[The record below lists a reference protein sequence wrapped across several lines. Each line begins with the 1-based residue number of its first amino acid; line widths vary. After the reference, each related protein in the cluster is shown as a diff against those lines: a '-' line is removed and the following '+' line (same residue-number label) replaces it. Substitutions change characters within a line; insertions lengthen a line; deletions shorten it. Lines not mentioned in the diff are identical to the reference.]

1 MTSSKLLVC
10 ILSYN
15 AANFIRDTLERI
27 PRSLNQYDT
36 HVLVIDDASTDQG
49 YENACEIRDAGF
61 IFPLTVLK
69 NQINQGYGGNAKL
82 GILYAINGGFDAIA
96 LIHGDGQYPPEM
108 ISDYAPLVLQ
118 GEVDAVFGSRMLN
131 RKDALK
137 GRMPLYKFFGNI
149 FLTTFQNCFL
159 KTKFSEFHT
168 GFRIYATAAM
178 KRIPY
183 NLASNYFDFDT
194 DVTLQYLMANLKIK
208 EMPIDTSYGEET
220 SHVNVFKYGIIILLS
235 TVTFWAHKRGIYYQR
250 KFDVNPRE
258 EEKQY
263 LTLRV
268 EFPEAHKI
276 AVERVP
282 LGSRVLDVGSG
293 NGEVCRELQ
302 YKNCHV
308 TGLDL
313 KPPPAPVKLNHFIK
327 GDIVGSLPER
337 FDDYNVVLLLD
348 VLSFSQD
355 PERLLK
361 SLHHSSTGRSDGL
374 LIITSGNVGF
384 ITTRIAML
392 FGNLNYARRG
402 LIHYNHFKLFTRST
416 LIELLEDSGFK
427 VEKVTA
433 TPAPY
438 ARILGEGVVAS
449 FLDRTNRLLMKI
461 LPGLFSYRLV
471 IEARPRSVLSNIL
484 AQATVN
490 TEHNS
495 SRTNRVSS

>member
-10 ILSYN
+10 VLSYN
-15 AANFIRDTLERI
+15 AENFIRDTLERI
-27 PRSLNQYDT
+27 PPSLGQFDT
-36 HVLVIDDASTDQG
+36 HVLVIDDASTDRG
-49 YENACEIRDAGF
+49 YEIACEIRDAGF

-69 NQINQGYGGNAKL
+69 NSTNQGYGGNAKL
-82 GILYAINGGFDAIA
+82 GILYAINEGFDAVA
-96 LIHGDGQYPPEM
+96 LTHGDGQYPPEM
-108 ISDYAPLVLQ
+108 IPGCAPPVLH

-149 FLTTFQNCFL
+149 FLTTFQNYFL

-194 DVTLQYLMANLKIK
+194 DVTLQFIMADLKIK
-208 EMPIDTSYGEET
+208 EMPIDTNYGEET
-220 SHVNVFKYGIIILLS
+220 SHVNVFKYGLIILRS
-235 TVTFWAHKRGIYYQR
+235 TMTFWAHKRGIYYQR
-250 KFDVNPRE
+250 KFDVSPRE
-258 EEKQY
+258 EEEQY
-263 LTLRV
+263 VTPRV

-276 AVERVP
+276 AVEHVP
-282 LGSRVLDVGSG
+282 SGSRVLDVGSG
-293 NGEVCRELQ
+293 YGEVCRELQ
-302 YKNCHV
+302 NKDCHV

-313 KPPPAPVKLNHFIK
+313 VPPPAPVTLNHFIK
-327 GDIVGSLPER
+327 GDIVGTLPER
-337 FDDYNVVLLLD
+337 FDDYDVVLLLD

-355 PERLLK
+355 PEQLLQ
-361 SLHHSSTGRSDGL
+361 SLHHTSTGRSDGL
-374 LIITSGNVGF
+374 VIITSGNVGF

-416 LIELLEDSGFK
+416 LIKLLEDNGFK

-438 ARILGEGVVAS
+438 ARVLGVGVVAS
-449 FLDRTNRLLMKI
+449 FLDRTNRLLMKM

-471 IEARPRSVLSNIL
+471 IEARPRSVLSEIL
-484 AQATVN
+484 AQATKDAK
-490 TEHNS
+490 HNS
-495 SRTNRVSS
+495 SRTDKVST